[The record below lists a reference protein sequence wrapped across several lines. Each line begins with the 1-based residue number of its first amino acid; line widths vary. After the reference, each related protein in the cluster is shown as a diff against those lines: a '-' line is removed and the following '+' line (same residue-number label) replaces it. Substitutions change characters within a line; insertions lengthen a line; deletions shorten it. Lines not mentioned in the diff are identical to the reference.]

1 MRTRLFT
8 AAPIRP
14 ERNVKARAILDTPE
28 RQNAALALQDIIINS
43 PVPRHAVMEISSRNV
58 VEGTAR
64 APHRAMY
71 KAMSLTDDDIAK
83 PFVGV
88 CHTGNEATPCNIH
101 LPRLAIKAKQGVA
114 DAGATPRE
122 FSTIAVSDG
131 IAMGHEGM
139 KSSLVS
145 REVIADS
152 IELMVRAHQY
162 DALVGIAGCDKSL
175 PGTMMAMARL
185 NIPSVFVYGGTIMP
199 GVLADGRELT
209 IVDVY
214 EAVGAYDSGNISL
227 EQLKDIEDTACPN
240 AGSCGGMF
248 TANTMASISEAIGL
262 ALPGSASPPA
272 EDARREEMAYQTGAA
287 CARLLLESGTR
298 PRDILT
304 FEAFENAIAM
314 LNAVGGSTNGILHL
328 LALSREVGVNLTYD
342 DFERVRKRTPH
353 ITDMKPGGN
362 YVMNSLDR
370 IGGIP
375 RVMAKLLDA
384 GLLNGDCITVT
395 GRTISENLGSENT
408 RVWLSQAPGATST
421 GVASPAAAAS
431 PPTSPATP
439 PTATASTT
447 FAASQDHPAKKG
459 ADVPPDH
466 APGILRGVENPI
478 HRTGTA
484 LILKGTLA
492 PDGAVI
498 KTAGVEMSS
507 FEGRARVFDREEEAF
522 EAVSQGKIVPGD
534 VVVIRYEGPK
544 GGPGMREMLATT
556 AALVG
561 QGLGRQVAMV
571 TDGRFSGGTR
581 GFMVGHVAPEAY
593 VGGPIAL
600 VEDGDAIRIDTDS
613 NSIDIVVP
621 DREMDARRARWQ
633 RPPPNYEDGALAKF
647 ASLVGSASEG
657 AVTRPVL
664 P

>member
-1 MRTRLFT
+1 
-8 AAPIRP
+8 
-14 ERNVKARAILDTPE
+14 
-28 RQNAALALQDIIINS
+28 
-43 PVPRHAVMEISSRNV
+43 MEISSRNV

-71 KAMSLTDDDIAK
+71 KAMGLDDDDLAK
-83 PFVGV
+83 QFVGV

-101 LPRLAIKAKQGVA
+101 LSRLALEAKKGVS

-199 GVLADGRELT
+199 GMLDGKELT
-209 IVDVY
+209 VVDVY
-214 EAVGAYDSGNISL
+214 EAVGAYDAGKLSL
-227 EQLKDIEDTACPN
+227 EALKNIEDTACPN

-272 EDARREEMAYQTGAA
+272 EDQRREKMVYDTGVA
-287 CARLLLESGTR
+287 CTKLLDTGIR

-304 FEAFENAIAM
+304 FEAFENAIIV
-314 LNAVGGSTNGILHL
+314 LNSVGGSTNGILHL
-328 LALSREVGVNLTYD
+328 LALANEARVKLDYK
-342 DFERVRKRTPH
+342 DFERIRKKTPH
-353 ITDMKPGGN
+353 LADMKPGGN
-362 YVMNSLDR
+362 YVMNSLDK

-375 RVMAKLLDA
+375 FVLKRLLEKN
-384 GLLNGDCITVT
+384 LLNGDCITVT
-395 GRTISENLGSENT
+395 GKTQRENIQSLH
-408 RVWLSQAPGATST
+408 
-421 GVASPAAAAS
+421 
-431 PPTSPATP
+431 
-439 PTATASTT
+439 TAEIEQSIVRPVDNPIHSAGTA
-447 FAASQDHPAKKG
+447 
-459 ADVPPDH
+459 V
-466 APGILRGVENPI
+466 ILRGS
-478 HRTGTA
+478 
-484 LILKGTLA
+484 LA

-498 KTAGVEMSS
+498 KTAGVEMTE
-507 FEGRARVFDREEEAF
+507 FTGRARVFDREEIAF
-522 EAVSQGKIVPGD
+522 DAVARGD
-534 VVVIRYEGPK
+534 IEEGDIVVIRYEGPK

-561 QGLGRQVAMV
+561 QGLGKKVAMV

-600 VEDGDAIRIDTDS
+600 VVDGDEITIDT
-613 NSIDIVVP
+613 NTNAINLNVP
-621 DREMDARRARWQ
+621 AEEMKSRRDRWSQPA
-633 RPPPNYEDGALAKF
+633 PNYTSGALAKY
-647 ASLVGSASEG
+647 AALVGSASGG
-657 AVTRPVL
+657 AVTSPEIT
-664 P
+664 

>member
-1 MRTRLFT
+1 
-8 AAPIRP
+8 
-14 ERNVKARAILDTPE
+14 
-28 RQNAALALQDIIINS
+28 
-43 PVPRHAVMEISSRNV
+43 MEISSRNV

-71 KAMSLTDDDIAK
+71 KAMGLTDDDLAK
-83 PFVGV
+83 SFVGV

-101 LPRLAIKAKQGVA
+101 LSGLAQKAKDGVK

-199 GVLADGRELT
+199 GMLDGKELT
-209 IVDVY
+209 VVDVY
-214 EAVGAYDSGNISL
+214 EAVGSYDAGKISL
-227 EQLKDIEDTACPN
+227 EELKNIENTACPN

-248 TANTMASISEAIGL
+248 TANTMASISEAMGI

-272 EDARREEMAYQTGAA
+272 EDDRREKIVYETGKA
-287 CARLLLESGTR
+287 CTQLLELNIK

-304 FEAFENAIAM
+304 FESFENAITM

-328 LALSREVGVNLTYD
+328 LALANESRIELSYD
-342 DFERVRKRTPH
+342 DFERIRKKTPH
-353 ITDMKPGGN
+353 IADMKPGGG
-362 YVMNSLDR
+362 YVMNSLDK

-375 RVMAKLLDA
+375 LIMKKLLDNNLIH
-384 GLLNGDCITVT
+384 GNVLTVT
-395 GRTISENLGSENT
+395 GKTIEENIKQYKIS
-408 RVWLSQAPGATST
+408 ST
-421 GVASPAAAAS
+421 AEQQIVREIKNPLHGV
-431 PPTSPATP
+431 
-439 PTATASTT
+439 
-447 FAASQDHPAKKG
+447 
-459 ADVPPDH
+459 
-466 APGILRGVENPI
+466 
-478 HRTGTA
+478 GTA
-484 LILKGTLA
+484 VILKGTLA
-492 PDGAVI
+492 PEGAVI
-498 KTAGVEMSS
+498 KTAGIEMTK
-507 FEGRARVFDREEEAF
+507 FTGNARVFDGEESAF
-522 EAVSQGKIVPGD
+522 DSVANGEINEGD
-534 VVVIRYEGPK
+534 VLVIRYEGPK

-561 QGLGRQVAMV
+561 HGLGKKVAMI

-581 GFMVGHVAPEAY
+581 GFMVGHVAPEAF

-600 VEDGDAIRIDTDS
+600 VKDGDEISINIED
-613 NSIDIVVP
+613 NSVNLHVS
-621 DREMDARRARWQ
+621 EKELEQ
-633 RPPPNYEDGALAKF
+633 RSKKWMMPKPNYKSGALAKY
-647 ASLVGSASEG
+647 ALLVGSAANG
-657 AVTRPVL
+657 AITDPSNFL
-664 P
+664 K

>member
-1 MRTRLFT
+1 
-8 AAPIRP
+8 
-14 ERNVKARAILDTPE
+14 
-28 RQNAALALQDIIINS
+28 
-43 PVPRHAVMEISSRNV
+43 MEISSRNV
-58 VEGTAR
+58 VDGTAR
-64 APHRAMY
+64 SPHRAMY
-71 KAMSLTDDDIAK
+71 RAMGLEDEDISK
-83 PFVGV
+83 SFVGV

-101 LPRLAIKAKQGVA
+101 LPGLAEHAKKGVSEG
-114 DAGATPRE
+114 GATPRI

-199 GVLADGRELT
+199 GMLDGKELT

-214 EAVGAYDSGNISL
+214 EAVGAYDSGKISIDD
-227 EQLKDIEDTACPN
+227 LKDIEKTACPS

-262 ALPGSASPPA
+262 GLPGSASPPA
-272 EDARREEMAYQTGAA
+272 EDERRKKMVYDTGFA
-287 CARLLLESGTR
+287 CANLLETGIR
-298 PRDILT
+298 PRDILS
-304 FEAFENAIAM
+304 FEAFENAITV

-328 LALSREVGVNLTYD
+328 LALAHEAKIKLDYD
-342 DFERVRKRTPH
+342 DFERIRKKTPH
-353 ITDMKPGGN
+353 IADMKPGGN
-362 YVMNSLDR
+362 YVMNSLDK

-375 RVMAKLLDA
+375 VVLKILHKK
-384 GLLNGDCITVT
+384 GLLHGKCITVT
-395 GRTISENLGSENT
+395 GETLEKNLDSALNIPEGQSIVRTTEAPLHNT
-408 RVWLSQAPGATST
+408 GT
-421 GVASPAAAAS
+421 AA
-431 PPTSPATP
+431 
-439 PTATASTT
+439 
-447 FAASQDHPAKKG
+447 
-459 ADVPPDH
+459 
-466 APGILRGVENPI
+466 ILRGS
-478 HRTGTA
+478 
-484 LILKGTLA
+484 LA

-498 KTAGVEMSS
+498 KTAGVEMKKFHGS
-507 FEGRARVFDREEEAF
+507 ARVFDCEDDAF
-522 EAVSQGKIVPGD
+522 EKVSAGGITEGD

-561 QGLGRQVAMV
+561 QGLGKNVAMV

-600 VEDGDAIRIDTDS
+600 VKDGDKIT
-613 NSIDIVVP
+613 IDIEAGSIMLDVSAI
-621 DREMDARRARWQ
+621 EIEKRRSQWS
-633 RPPPNYEDGALAKF
+633 PPSPNYSSGALAKF
-647 ASLVGSASEG
+647 ASLVGSAANG
-657 AVTRPVL
+657 AVTNPIL
-664 P
+664 

>member
-1 MRTRLFT
+1 M
-8 AAPIRP
+8 
-14 ERNVKARAILDTPE
+14 
-28 RQNAALALQDIIINS
+28 S
-43 PVPRHAVMEISSRNV
+43 ISSRNV

-71 KAMSLTDDDIAK
+71 KAMGLTDNDLDK
-83 PFVGV
+83 PFIGV

-101 LPRLAIKAKQGVA
+101 LPGLALKAKQGVM
-114 DAGATPRE
+114 DGGATPRE

-185 NIPSVFVYGGTIMP
+185 NLPSVFVYGGTIMP
-199 GVLADGRELT
+199 GMLDGKELT
-209 IVDVY
+209 VVDVY
-214 EAVGAYDSGNISL
+214 EAVGAYDAGQLSL
-227 EQLKDIEDTACPN
+227 EALKNIENTACPN

-272 EDARREEMAYQTGAA
+272 EDDRREKMVYDTGFA
-287 CARLLLESGTR
+287 CAKLLELDIK

-304 FEAFENAIAM
+304 FEAFENAITM

-328 LALSREVGVNLTYD
+328 LALSNEVGIKLTYN
-342 DFERVRKRTPH
+342 DFERVRKKTPH
-353 ITDMKPGGN
+353 LADMKPGGS
-362 YVMNSLDR
+362 YVMNSLDK

-375 RVMAKLLDA
+375 FVLKKLSER
-384 GLLNGDCITVT
+384 GLIHDSCITVT
-395 GRTISENLGSENT
+395 GKTIKENL
-408 RVWLSQAPGATST
+408 
-421 GVASPAAAAS
+421 ASMNIPEPEQQIVRS
-431 PPTSPATP
+431 I
-439 PTATASTT
+439 
-447 FAASQDHPAKKG
+447 D
-459 ADVPPDH
+459 
-466 APGILRGVENPI
+466 NPI
-478 HRTGTA
+478 HNVGTA
-484 LILKGTLA
+484 VVLKGSLA

-498 KTAGVEMSS
+498 KTAGVEMTR
-507 FEGRARVFDREEEAF
+507 FTGKARVFDREEYAF
-522 EAVSQGKIVPGD
+522 DAVSKGEIDEGH

-561 QGLGRQVAMV
+561 QGLGKKVAMV

-600 VEDGDAIRIDTDS
+600 VRDDDEITIDTET
-613 NSIDIVVP
+613 NVIDLHVP
-621 DREMDARRARWQ
+621 SEELERRRSQWH
-633 RPPPNYEDGALAKF
+633 PPKPNYTSGALAKF
-647 ASLVGSASEG
+647 ASLVGSAAEG
-657 AVTRPVL
+657 AITKAKL
-664 P
+664 

>member
-1 MRTRLFT
+1 MT
-8 AAPIRP
+8 
-14 ERNVKARAILDTPE
+14 
-28 RQNAALALQDIIINS
+28 
-43 PVPRHAVMEISSRNV
+43 ISSRNV

-71 KAMSLTDDDIAK
+71 KAMGLTDDDLSKSFI
-83 PFVGV
+83 GV

-101 LPRLAIKAKQGVA
+101 LPELAQRAKEGVS
-114 DAGATPRE
+114 DGNATPRE

-199 GVLADGRELT
+199 GMLDGKELT
-209 IVDVY
+209 VVDVY
-214 EAVGAYDSGNISL
+214 EAVGSYDTGKISL
-227 EQLKDIEDTACPN
+227 EELKNIENVACPN

-272 EDARREEMAYQTGAA
+272 EDDRRGKIVYDTGLA
-287 CARLLLESGTR
+287 CAKLLELGIK
-298 PRDILT
+298 PREILS
-304 FEAFENAIAM
+304 FEAFENAITM

-328 LALSREVGVNLTYD
+328 LALSHEAGIKLSYD
-342 DFERVRKRTPH
+342 DFERIRKKTPH
-353 ITDMKPGGN
+353 LADMKPGGS
-362 YVMNSLDR
+362 YVMNSLDK

-375 RVMAKLLDA
+375 FVLKKLLDQN
-384 GLLNGDCITVT
+384 LIHGDAITVT
-395 GRTISENLGSENT
+395 GKTIQENINEFSMPD
-408 RVWLSQAPGATST
+408 APEQQIVKST
-421 GVASPAAAAS
+421 
-431 PPTSPATP
+431 
-439 PTATASTT
+439 
-447 FAASQDHPAKKG
+447 
-459 ADVPPDH
+459 
-466 APGILRGVENPI
+466 ENPI
-478 HRTGTA
+478 HNVGTA
-484 LILKGTLA
+484 VILKGTLA

-498 KTAGVEMSS
+498 KTAGVEMTE
-507 FEGRARVFDREEEAF
+507 FTGTAKVFDREELAF
-522 EAVSQGKIVPGD
+522 DAVAKGEIDEGD

-561 QGLGRQVAMV
+561 QGLGKKVAMV

-581 GFMVGHVAPEAY
+581 GFMVGHVAPEAF

-600 VEDGDAIRIDTDS
+600 INNGDKISISTDN
-613 NSIDIVVP
+613 NSIDLHVSEDELQSRKQAMEKTNSKLYIWCISKICFFS
-621 DREMDARRARWQ
+621 RFCSRRC
-633 RPPPNYEDGALAKF
+633 NYN
-647 ASLVGSASEG
+647 
-657 AVTRPVL
+657 TC
-664 P
+664 

>member
-1 MRTRLFT
+1 MF
-8 AAPIRP
+8 
-14 ERNVKARAILDTPE
+14 K
-28 RQNAALALQDIIINS
+28 
-43 PVPRHAVMEISSRNV
+43 MEISSRNV

-71 KAMSLTDDDIAK
+71 KAMGLTDDDLSK

-101 LPRLAIKAKQGVA
+101 LPRLAQKAKDGVK

-199 GVLADGRELT
+199 GMLDGKELT
-209 IVDVY
+209 VVDVY
-214 EAVGAYDSGNISL
+214 EAVGSYDAGKISL
-227 EQLKDIEDTACPN
+227 EELKNIENTACPN

-248 TANTMASISEAIGL
+248 TANTMASISEAIGI

-272 EDARREEMAYQTGAA
+272 EDDRREKIVYETGKA
-287 CARLLLESGTR
+287 CTELLAQNIK

-304 FEAFENAIAM
+304 FESFENAITM

-328 LALSREVGVNLTYD
+328 LALANEVGIKLTYD
-342 DFERVRKRTPH
+342 DFERIRKKTPH
-353 ITDMKPGGN
+353 IADMKPGGG
-362 YVMNSLDR
+362 YVMNSLDK

-375 RVMAKLLDA
+375 LIMKKLLDNNLIH
-384 GLLNGDCITVT
+384 GNVLTVT
-395 GRTISENLGSENT
+395 GKTIEENI
-408 RVWLSQAPGATST
+408 RQYKIPST
-421 GVASPAAAAS
+421 AEQQIVRE
-431 PPTSPATP
+431 
-439 PTATASTT
+439 
-447 FAASQDHPAKKG
+447 
-459 ADVPPDH
+459 
-466 APGILRGVENPI
+466 IENPL
-478 HRTGTA
+478 HGVGTA
-484 LILKGTLA
+484 VILKGTLA

-498 KTAGVEMSS
+498 KTAGVEMTE
-507 FEGRARVFDREEEAF
+507 FTGKARVFDGEESAF
-522 EAVSQGKIVPGD
+522 DSVANGEIVEGD
-534 VVVIRYEGPK
+534 VLVIRYEGPK

-556 AALVG
+556 AAIVG
-561 QGLGRQVAMV
+561 QGLGKKVAMI

-581 GFMVGHVAPEAY
+581 GFMVGHVAPEAF

-600 VEDGDAIRIDTDS
+600 VKDGDEISINIED
-613 NSIDIVVP
+613 NSVNLHVS
-621 DREMDARRARWQ
+621 EEELKQ
-633 RPPPNYEDGALAKF
+633 RSAEWRMPKPNYTSGALAKYAF
-647 ASLVGSASEG
+647 LVGSAAQG
-657 AVTRPVL
+657 AITDPNNMDIDRTFFRQYEIRKD
-664 P
+664 